1 MNERLKNAIFKKSVK
16 DYQGWFD
23 ILAHEILNNHT
34 FRIRNSLYE
43 ITEIEFYIYDEN
55 HPDANSHA
63 TPMQKTILQMAF
75 HTHGSSFKEGSYKG
89 VDISL
94 GHKKRFGGILIRG
107 LKSLK
112 DKRMIDG
119 PSKVVDEIL
128 LQFKETKVRELIHQ
142 VDGKIGGRDFEF
154 LPSNETVQTIFKCP
168 RVGLSL
174 KKNPE
179 QKIPY
184 LLKNYRYLKYP
195 ELSKKGR
202 PFIIASAI
210 VHNIQLPLSKKI
222 RSAYSALLKKG
233 EKKKTFHLTCQSS
246 VSEFIEYY
254 GHLSCKDINDNP

>member
-1 MNERLKNAIFKKSVK
+1 MNERLKNTILKKSVK
-16 DYQGWFD
+16 DYEAWFD
-23 ILAHEILNNHT
+23 LLAMEILNRHH
-34 FRIRNSLYE
+34 FRIRKSLYE
-43 ITEIEFYIYDEN
+43 ITEIEFYIYDDE

-63 TPMQKTILQMAF
+63 TLMQKTLLQMAF

-112 DKRMIDG
+112 DQRIIDG

-128 LQFKETKVRELIHQ
+128 LQFKETKVRNLVLKI
-142 VDGKIGGRDFEF
+142 DGEIGGRDFEF
-154 LPSNETVQTIFKCP
+154 LSSNETHQHLFKCP

-174 KKNPE
+174 KKNPDK
-179 QKIPY
+179 KIPY

-195 ELSKKGR
+195 HLSKKGR
-202 PFIIASAI
+202 PLLIASAI
-210 VHNIQLPLSKKI
+210 VHNIQLPLSKKV
-222 RSAYSALLKKG
+222 RSAYEVLLKKG
-233 EKKKTFHLTCQSS
+233 AKKKTFHLTSHSS

-254 GHLSCKDINDNP
+254 GHLSCTKINDNP